1 MTDPVEPWRLRFG
14 PSDLQRLPVTESLF
28 ALSNGHIGLR
38 GSLDEGEPSFRPG
51 TYINGFYE
59 ERPMP
64 HPEAG
69 YGFPASGQ
77 TLVNVTD
84 GKLIRLVV
92 GDSPFDTRYGTVM
105 HHERSLDLRT
115 GILRRETDWTSP
127 HGALVRVTSER
138 LVSFAHRTI
147 AAINYEVVPVDED
160 LYLVLQSDLL
170 ANEPE
175 RGSSAD
181 PREAAGVEDP
191 MLCEVFDQ
199 DDDRAILVH
208 RTARSGLLVAA
219 GMRHLVEVPGS
230 VETRPSTGPDL
241 ARFTVAAKVPRGGRL
256 RLVKLLSY
264 GWSSRRSPA
273 ALHDQVDGGLTVAG
287 LIGWDGLVSAQ
298 REFLDEFWRAADV
311 EVDGDPPLQQAVRL
325 STFHVLQAAAR
336 TQGEGIPAKGLTGPG
351 YDGHT
356 FWDSETFVL
365 PVLTYTFP
373 EAAAGALRWRHRTLP
388 QARARAGLLG
398 LAGAAF
404 AWRTINGEECSGYW
418 PAGTAAFHLAAA
430 VADATARLVA
440 ATGDAEFES
449 AYGVDLLV
457 ETARLWISLGHYTEM
472 GDFRIHGV
480 TGPDEYTAIVDD
492 NVYTNL
498 MAQRNLEY
506 AAAACRRHPE
516 GGRRL
521 GVTPEEL
528 ESWQTAA
535 RSMYVPYDGHLGVH
549 PQSEGFTRHDEWD
562 FEGTRADQ
570 YPLLLHFPYF
580 QIYRRQVV
588 KQADLVLALHLRGDA
603 FSAEAKARDFA
614 YYEPRTVRDSSL
626 SACTQ
631 AVVAAEVGHLQLAHD
646 YWAETA
652 LTDLHNLHDNVGS
665 GLHLAAMAGT
675 WLVAVAGF
683 GGMRDHDGQL
693 TFAPRLPPGVSRLTF
708 RMRFAGCLVEVEV
721 RQDRATYRLLQGD
734 ARSTRHHA
742 QEFDV
747 TAGGAVT
754 LDIPPLAEPAAV
766 SQPPG
771 HAPARRRLLH
781 EG

>member
-1 MTDPVEPWRLRFG
+1 MADPVEPWSLTFG
-14 PSDLQRLPVTESLF
+14 PNDLQRLPVTESLF

-38 GSLDEGEPSFRPG
+38 GSLEEGEPSFRPG
-51 TYINGFYE
+51 TYINGFHE

-77 TLVNVTD
+77 TVVNVTD

-105 HHERSLDLRT
+105 HHERSLDLRA

-127 HGALVRVTSER
+127 HGARVRVTSER

-147 AAINYEVVPVDED
+147 AAINYEVSPVDDD

-175 RGSSAD
+175 RGSSFD
-181 PREAAGVEDP
+181 PREAAALDEP
-191 MLCEVFDQ
+191 MACEVFDQ
-199 DDDRAILVH
+199 DADRAILVH
-208 RTARSGLLVAA
+208 RTARSRLLVAA
-219 GMRHLVEVPGS
+219 GMRHLVEAPGHA
-230 VETRPSTGPDL
+230 ETRPSTGPDL

-273 ALHDQVDGGLTVAG
+273 ALHDQVDGALTAAG

-311 EVDGDPPLQQAVRL
+311 EVDGDPELQQAVRL

-373 EAAAGALRWRHRTLP
+373 EAAVGALRWRHRTLP
-388 QARARAGLLG
+388 QARARAELLG

-430 VADATARLVA
+430 VADATARLAA
-440 ATGDAEFES
+440 ATEDAEFES
-449 AYGVDLLV
+449 TYGVDLLV
-457 ETARLWISLGHYTEM
+457 ETARLWISLGHFTEP
-472 GDFRIHGV
+472 GEFHIHGV

-498 MAQRNLEY
+498 MAQRNLEN
-506 AAAACRRHPE
+506 AASACRRHPE
-516 GGRRL
+516 VAHRL
-521 GVTPEEL
+521 GVTAEEL

-535 RSMYVPYDGHLGVH
+535 RSMYVPYDENLGVH

-562 FEGTRADQ
+562 FEGTHADQ

-631 AVVAAEVGHLQLAHD
+631 AIVAAEVGHLQLAHD

-652 LTDLHNLHDNVGS
+652 LTDLHNLHGNTGS

-683 GGMRDHDGQL
+683 GGMRDHDGKL
-693 TFAPRLPPGVSRLTF
+693 TFAPRLPSGLSRLAF
-708 RMRFAGCLVEVEV
+708 RMRFAGRVVEVEV
-721 RQDRATYRLLQGD
+721 RHEQATYRLLQGD
-734 ARSTRHHA
+734 TLSTCHHA
-742 QEFDV
+742 RQFDL
-747 TAGGAVT
+747 TAGVPVT
-754 LDIPPLAEPAAV
+754 LDIPPLAAPAAV

-771 HAPARRRLLH
+771 HAPARRRPPH
-781 EG
+781 